1 MSERDLQIGTPWN
14 APGLQRFNGDHP
26 LPGSLIAD
34 YPGYSFDFALSPA
47 DAGNIRRAQD
57 EADALR
63 RTLAALDP
71 APAAADIEEF
81 VVSRGLQTQ
90 AMMLAPCDMHFLHT
104 APLTHGKKPWII
116 HIEEMLTLFAP
127 FVWHG
132 ISANVQIR
140 EVPAYRLVK
149 QLLESPACRAVFSH
163 LTHSKDFLPVLF
175 DSEVLAKKVHHVP
188 LGVEFSSAATKKIA
202 ERQTTRGGI
211 PGTTFLFTNSWS
223 QQESS
228 FVLRGGSDV
237 IRAFL
242 GLVQKYPDV
251 RLIVL
256 STLPVSHYGDGFR
269 DFVRQIPNLVLIENR
284 ASDDELVELMMTAD
298 VFLVPSVGLHALS
311 ILRSMYCGLPT
322 VVSDAPGNEE
332 YVEHDKTGVVV
343 PGRRGKTA
351 WYDEIGF
358 LHQTFEPVFSK
369 QLDDFSGALFKEME
383 ALHLDRER
391 RRRIG
396 AAARELTR
404 RRHRIED
411 WRAGFR
417 RILDGI
423 RPTLP
428 TAAP

>member
-1 MSERDLQIGTPWN
+1 MTTDREIRIGTPWN

-34 YPGYSFDFALSPA
+34 YPGFSFDFALSKA
-47 DAGNIRRAQD
+47 DAGNIQKAQH
-57 EADALR
+57 EALTLRKALR
-63 RTLAALDP
+63 ALPDP
-71 APAAADIEEF
+71 PSHSQIEEF

-104 APLTHGKKPWII
+104 APLTHGIKPWIL
-116 HIEEMLTLFAP
+116 HIEEMITLFAP

-132 ISANVQIR
+132 TSANVKIR
-140 EVPAYRLVK
+140 EIPAYRMVK
-149 QLLESPACRAVFSH
+149 QLLEAPACRAVFSH

-175 DSEVLAKKVHHVP
+175 ESETLAKKVHHVP

-202 ERQTTRGGI
+202 ERQGVRGGL

-223 QQESS
+223 QHESS
-228 FVLRGGSDV
+228 FVLRGGSEV

-242 GLVQKYPDV
+242 ELVQKYPDV
-251 RLIVL
+251 RLIIL
-256 STLPVSHYGDGFR
+256 STLPVSHYGEGFR
-269 DFVRQIPNLVLIENR
+269 DFVRKVPNLVLLENR

-332 YVEHDKTGVVV
+332 FIEHDKTGVVI

-351 WYDEIGF
+351 WYDETGF
-358 LHQTFEPVFSK
+358 LHQTF
-369 QLDDFSGALFKEME
+369 
-383 ALHLDRER
+383 
-391 RRRIG
+391 
-396 AAARELTR
+396 
-404 RRHRIED
+404 
-411 WRAGFR
+411 
-417 RILDGI
+417 
-423 RPTLP
+423 
-428 TAAP
+428 

>member
-1 MSERDLQIGTPWN
+1 MTSRPIRVGTPWH

-26 LPGSLIAD
+26 LPGSLIAG
-34 YPGYSFDFALSPA
+34 YPGYNFDFALSPA
-47 DAGNIRRAQD
+47 DAANIQRAQQ
-57 EADALR
+57 EANALR
-63 RTLAALDP
+63 RDLAGLTPVPVAS
-71 APAAADIEEF
+71 DIDEF

-90 AMMLAPCDMHFLHT
+90 AMMLAPCDLHFLHT
-104 APLTHGKKPWII
+104 APLTHGRTPWIL
-116 HIEEMLTLFAP
+116 HIEEMITLFAP

-132 ISANVQIR
+132 ISANVDIR
-140 EVPAYRLVK
+140 QVPAYRFVK
-149 QLLESPACRAVFSH
+149 RLLESPVCRGVFSH
-163 LTHSKDFLPVLF
+163 LTHSRDFLPVLF
-175 DSEVLAKKVHHVP
+175 ESEALARKVHHIP
-188 LGVEFSSAATKKIA
+188 LGVEFSAAATRKIR
-202 ERQTTRGGI
+202 ERQDSRGGM

-223 QQESS
+223 QHESS

-242 GLVQKYPDV
+242 GLAAKYPDV

-256 STLPVSHYGDGFR
+256 STLPVSHYGEEFR
-269 DFVRQIPNLVLIENR
+269 AFVRQVPNLVLIEQR
-284 ASDDELVELMMTAD
+284 ASDDDLVELLMSAD

-311 ILRSMYCGLPT
+311 VLRSMYCGLPT

-332 YVEHDKTGVVV
+332 FIEHEKTGVVV

-369 QLDDFSGALFKEME
+369 ELGDFSGALFQEME
-383 ALHLDRER
+383 RLHLDPER

-396 AAARELTR
+396 AAAREHAL
-404 RRHRIED
+404 RRHRIEE
-411 WRAGFR
+411 WRSGFHR
-417 RILDGI
+417 LLESV

-428 TAAP
+428 AT

>member
-1 MSERDLQIGTPWN
+1 
-14 APGLQRFNGDHP
+14 
-26 LPGSLIAD
+26 
-34 YPGYSFDFALSPA
+34 
-47 DAGNIRRAQD
+47 
-57 EADALR
+57 
-63 RTLAALDP
+63 
-71 APAAADIEEF
+71 
-81 VVSRGLQTQ
+81 
-90 AMMLAPCDMHFLHT
+90 
-104 APLTHGKKPWII
+104 
-116 HIEEMLTLFAP
+116 
-127 FVWHG
+127 
-132 ISANVQIR
+132 
-140 EVPAYRLVK
+140 
-149 QLLESPACRAVFSH
+149 VFSH

-175 DSEVLAKKVHHVP
+175 DSEILAKKVHHVP
-188 LGVEFSSAATKKIA
+188 LGIEFSSSATKKIN
-202 ERQTTRGGI
+202 ERQGTRSGL

-223 QQESS
+223 QHESS

-237 IRAFL
+237 IRAFI

-251 RLIVL
+251 RLIIL
-256 STLPVSHYGDGFR
+256 SSLPVSHYGEGFR
-269 DFVRQIPNLVLIENR
+269 AFVKQIPNLVLIENR

-332 YVEHDKTGVVV
+332 YIEHDKTGVVV

-369 QLDDFSGALFKEME
+369 QLDEFSGALFKEME
-383 ALHLDRER
+383 SLHLDRER

-411 WRAGFR
+411 WRAGFQQ
-417 RILDGI
+417 ILDGV
-423 RPTLP
+423 RPSL
-428 TAAP
+428 TAATP

>member
-1 MSERDLQIGTPWN
+1 MTRSEIRVGTPWN

-47 DAGNIRRAQD
+47 DAPNILHAQD
-57 EADALR
+57 EANALR
-63 RTLAALDP
+63 RDLSSITP
-71 APAAADIEEF
+71 MPVAADIEEF

-90 AMMLAPCDMHFLHT
+90 AMMLAPCDLHFLHT
-104 APLTHGKKPWII
+104 APLTHGRTPWIL
-116 HIEEMLTLFAP
+116 HIEEMITLFAP

-132 ISANVQIR
+132 ISANVEIR
-140 EVPAYRLVK
+140 KVPAYHFVK
-149 QLLESPACRAVFSH
+149 RMLESPACRGVFSH
-163 LTHSKDFLPVLF
+163 LTHSRDFLPVLF
-175 DSEVLAKKVHHVP
+175 ESETLSKKVHHVP
-188 LGVEFSSAATKKIA
+188 LGVEFSSAATKKIN
-202 ERQTTRGGI
+202 ERQGGRGGL
-211 PGTTFLFTNSWS
+211 PGTTFLCTNAWS
-223 QQESS
+223 QHESS

-251 RLIVL
+251 RLIML
-256 STLPVSHYGDGFR
+256 TSLPVSHYGEDFR
-269 DFVRQIPNLVLIENR
+269 KFVRQIPNLMLIEQR
-284 ASDDELVELMMTAD
+284 ASDDELVELLMTAD

-332 YVEHDKTGVVV
+332 FIEHDRTGIVV

-351 WYDEIGF
+351 WYDDTGF

-369 QLDDFSGALFKEME
+369 ELGDFSGSLFQAME
-383 ALHLDRER
+383 RLHLEPER

-396 AAARELTR
+396 AAAREHVR
-404 RRHRIED
+404 RHHRIEE
-411 WRAGFR
+411 WRGGFQR
-417 RILDGI
+417 LLESV
-423 RPTLP
+423 RPTLKA
-428 TAAP
+428 T

>member
-1 MSERDLQIGTPWN
+1 MTSREIRVGTPWN

-47 DAGNIRRAQD
+47 DTANIQRAQQ
-57 EADALR
+57 EANALR
-63 RTLAALDP
+63 RDLSGLTP
-71 APAAADIEEF
+71 VPIAADIDEF

-90 AMMLAPCDMHFLHT
+90 AMMLAPCDLHFLHT
-104 APLTHGKKPWII
+104 APLTHGRIPWIL
-116 HIEEMLTLFAP
+116 HIEEMITLFAP

-132 ISANVQIR
+132 ISAQVDIR
-140 EVPAYRLVK
+140 KLPAYRFVK
-149 QLLESPACRAVFSH
+149 RLLESPSCRGVFSH
-163 LTHSKDFLPVLF
+163 LRHSHDFLPVLF
-175 DSEVLAKKVHHVP
+175 ESEALAAKVHHIP
-188 LGVEFSSAATKKIA
+188 LGVEFSSAATKTIN
-202 ERQTTRGGI
+202 ERQGGRGGL

-242 GLVQKYPDV
+242 QLVAKYPDV

-256 STLPVSHYGDGFR
+256 STLPVSHYGEEFR
-269 DFVRQIPNLVLIENR
+269 GFVRRIPNLMLIEQR
-284 ASDDELVELMMTAD
+284 ASDDELVELLMTAD

-311 ILRSMYCGLPT
+311 VLRAMYCGLPT

-332 YVEHDKTGVVV
+332 FVTHDRTGIVV

-369 QLDDFSGALFKEME
+369 EPGDFSVSLFQEME
-383 ALHLDRER
+383 RLHLDPER

-396 AAARELTR
+396 AAAREHV
-404 RRHRIED
+404 RRHHRIDE
-411 WRAGFR
+411 WRSGFR
-417 RILDGI
+417 RLLNAV
-423 RPTLP
+423 RPTL
-428 TAAP
+428 A